1 MTSSAG
7 EPKLLF
13 CGFAPGSSFMTAVT
27 KVLRFIVGAC
37 LSLMLLYCGIGMI
50 VGIVLGRVL
59 PAFPFSWIDWL
70 NRPNV
75 PPLLDHVI
83 NFIVISTVG
92 AVFQST
98 GRQKSRGG
106 ARKSSAF

>member
-1 MTSSAG
+1 MYA
-7 EPKLLF
+7 L
-13 CGFAPGSSFMTAVT
+13 T
-27 KVLRFIVGAC
+27 KILRFVVGAC
-37 LSLMLLYCGIGMI
+37 ISLVLLYCGIGMI

-59 PAFPFSWIDWL
+59 PSFPFSWVDWL
-70 NRPNV
+70 NRPNL

-83 NFIVISTVG
+83 NFIVTSMVG

-98 GRQKSRGG
+98 GRQRAPASG

>member
-1 MTSSAG
+1 
-7 EPKLLF
+7 
-13 CGFAPGSSFMTAVT
+13 MTAVT